1 MAGLTEQ
8 GFTPKTQ
15 AEIKSDIETKLKAFF
30 GEDINLN
37 PGSRFATI
45 VDIFSFELADTWL
58 ALQADYNS
66 RFRSTATGLS
76 LDYVGSLTNCTRK
89 FEKQS
94 SVACYLGSVKSGVL
108 IPTYSRAQISGGDP
122 RQFYLNTD
130 ATVVATSFLVI
141 LSEAAISGTL
151 KMEWEGTNAI
161 EVQATDPVETIQTAI
176 ITALGLSSG
185 DVTVIGSIRSS
196 PAALHIT
203 FNSGAP
209 AGLPKVSDSALLR
222 YQSPVT
228 VKSYFST
235 ANNESFTGVDS
246 TAEEIPPGSVQ
257 RVASSNN
264 EWNAVINFS
273 SGVPGEARE
282 TDGEYRLRM
291 SNELSLQGTA
301 TFGGFIE
308 QIASVGGVQSVN
320 IIENDNTE
328 PDAAGRPGHSFE
340 CYVEGGSD
348 DEVAQAI
355 YDYKPLGIKNTSVTT
370 VGTVG
375 NRVGSITTANG
386 GSSTLSFSSPIQV
399 IVFVKAVIT
408 RMPSFPTDGVALV
421 KQALADEINKL
432 NIGQELQVYKLYA
445 PIASVTGI
453 EAASVYVSVSQQ
465 ATESDTA
472 NIDPNVNER
481 LVTTV
486 DYIEVEV
493 LV

>member
-1 MAGLTEQ
+1 MSDPATTGVLKLEWPGQSTIDIPLTANQ
-8 GFTPKTQ
+8 Q
-15 AEIKSDIETKLKAFF
+15 DIE
-30 GEDINLN
+30 
-37 PGSRFATI
+37 
-45 VDIFSFELADTWL
+45 
-58 ALQADYNS
+58 AL
-66 RFRSTATGLS
+66 
-76 LDYVGSLTNCTRK
+76 
-89 FEKQS
+89 
-94 SVACYLGSVKSGVL
+94 
-108 IPTYSRAQISGGDP
+108 
-122 RQFYLNTD
+122 
-130 ATVVATSFLVI
+130 
-141 LSEAAISGTL
+141 
-151 KMEWEGTNAI
+151 
-161 EVQATDPVETIQTAI
+161 VETG
-176 ITALGLSSG
+176 LGLSAG
-185 DVTVIGSIRSS
+185 TVTCIGTIRAA
-196 PAALHIT
+196 PGALHLS
-203 FNSGAP
+203 FSANAPDKLPVVSNS
-209 AGLPKVSDSALLR
+209 LLVR

-246 TAEEIPPGSVQ
+246 TAEEIPIGSVQ

-386 GSSTLSFSSPIQV
+386 GSSTLSFSSPIRV
-399 IVFVKAVIT
+399 TVFVKAIIT
-408 RMPSFPTDGVALV
+408 RMPSFPTDGVILV

-432 NIGQELQVYKLYA
+432 NIGQELQVYKLYT
-445 PIASVTGI
+445 PIASVPGI
-453 EAASVYVSVSQQ
+453 EAASVYVSTSGA
-465 ATESDTA
+465 ATINDAA